1 MMSERETFLRTS
13 DVALIVVFSSKGAS
27 MVNFGVVKRMVK
39 ELKCVQ
45 LHLM

>member
-1 MMSERETFLRTS
+1 MMSDRDTFLRTS
-13 DVALIVVFSSKGAS
+13 EAALIVVFSSKGAS
-27 MVNFGVVKRMVK
+27 IVNLGVANNIVK